1 MAEKIDKNEYVDNS
15 KVFFDFLLHTHQWS
29 NITPVEY
36 AKWLSNF
43 NDIPDGQYIA
53 CRLLNRFLYYS
64 DKDIKKLLV
73 DAINDV
79 YSQQVVLPLQ
89 LSKDFSS
96 LPSENEYEIN
106 EAIKR
111 TLFIPLTPWGDPGA
125 SGLYIMRC
133 IHNYYK
139 PRVQSCHVS
148 EVIDSMSAPYD
159 RIVIV
164 DDFVGSG
171 EQFADF
177 WETAEIKDGTLLRDW
192 CCSHQIQANY
202 LALIGYEKTLTELE
216 SRFSDINISFAEVL
230 DESHRIFTSNHL
242 CWEDAEEQQTV
253 RTLLETELSKY
264 GIRLMGFHDLD
275 FAVAVHDTIPDW
287 SLPMFE
293 KATLNTV
300 AIILQK
306 VEPCATYVYNTATSV
321 YQAHYDSKWSI
332 KLSFSITLRRILD
345 GTWDNNSYTL
355 AEDQHLQIYRG
366 NISSKYF
373 SKTGDVILH
382 CSSTFVNNSWMPGLR
397 YCTGTKAS
405 QRKYLNH
412 GDIVINRIGRCA
424 GYWSVYTG
432 MQKLISDCLIVV
444 KEPSDAT
451 IEALRNHSE
460 NGRLQIPL
468 RGVST
473 PYITIDDVRSLLL
486 NN

>member
-164 DDFVGSG
+164 DSV
-171 EQFADF
+171 
-177 WETAEIKDGTLLRDW
+177 
-192 CCSHQIQANY
+192 
-202 LALIGYEKTLTELE
+202 
-216 SRFSDINISFAEVL
+216 
-230 DESHRIFTSNHL
+230 TS
-242 CWEDAEEQQTV
+242 
-253 RTLLETELSKY
+253 S
-264 GIRLMGFHDLD
+264 
-275 FAVAVHDTIPDW
+275 
-287 SLPMFE
+287 
-293 KATLNTV
+293 
-300 AIILQK
+300 
-306 VEPCATYVYNTATSV
+306 
-321 YQAHYDSKWSI
+321 
-332 KLSFSITLRRILD
+332 
-345 GTWDNNSYTL
+345 
-355 AEDQHLQIYRG
+355 
-366 NISSKYF
+366 
-373 SKTGDVILH
+373 
-382 CSSTFVNNSWMPGLR
+382 
-397 YCTGTKAS
+397 
-405 QRKYLNH
+405 
-412 GDIVINRIGRCA
+412 
-424 GYWSVYTG
+424 
-432 MQKLISDCLIVV
+432 
-444 KEPSDAT
+444 
-451 IEALRNHSE
+451 
-460 NGRLQIPL
+460 
-468 RGVST
+468 
-473 PYITIDDVRSLLL
+473 VRST
-486 NN
+486 

>member
-230 DESHRIFTSNHL
+230 DES
-242 CWEDAEEQQTV
+242 
-253 RTLLETELSKY
+253 
-264 GIRLMGFHDLD
+264 
-275 FAVAVHDTIPDW
+275 
-287 SLPMFE
+287 
-293 KATLNTV
+293 
-300 AIILQK
+300 
-306 VEPCATYVYNTATSV
+306 
-321 YQAHYDSKWSI
+321 
-332 KLSFSITLRRILD
+332 
-345 GTWDNNSYTL
+345 
-355 AEDQHLQIYRG
+355 
-366 NISSKYF
+366 
-373 SKTGDVILH
+373 
-382 CSSTFVNNSWMPGLR
+382 
-397 YCTGTKAS
+397 
-405 QRKYLNH
+405 YLNH

>member
-275 FAVAVHDTIPDW
+275 FAAAVHDTIPDW
-287 SLPMFE
+287 SLPMLYKNINGWNMLIE
-293 KATLNTV
+293 RK
-300 AIILQK
+300 
-306 VEPCATYVYNTATSV
+306 
-321 YQAHYDSKWSI
+321 DS
-332 KLSFSITLRRILD
+332 
-345 GTWDNNSYTL
+345 Y
-355 AEDQHLQIYRG
+355 E
-366 NISSKYF
+366 
-373 SKTGDVILH
+373 
-382 CSSTFVNNSWMPGLR
+382 
-397 YCTGTKAS
+397 
-405 QRKYLNH
+405 
-412 GDIVINRIGRCA
+412 
-424 GYWSVYTG
+424 
-432 MQKLISDCLIVV
+432 
-444 KEPSDAT
+444 
-451 IEALRNHSE
+451 
-460 NGRLQIPL
+460 
-468 RGVST
+468 
-473 PYITIDDVRSLLL
+473 
-486 NN
+486 